1 VKLGNGVIEFICL
14 DPVAVGI
21 SVVLVYH
28 AVSLVPASGKQGRRC
43 IRIVLFIIE
52 VFLTLYNLTYVY
64 IFENCIY
71 LDNFYL
77 KIYVNLRLA

>member
-1 VKLGNGVIEFICL
+1 VRLGNGVIEFICL

-21 SVVLVYH
+21 FVYH

-77 KIYVNLRLA
+77 KIYVNLRLAL